1 MQARSPHPC
10 GSRPCA
16 APPAR
21 PLTQSG
27 GSARHGKKKEE
38 QEQRQKLHSGL
49 MLAGPTPCPTSIREI
64 SSTHGVD
71 LPCRPRSIHTG
82 NRDLPA
88 VTGKLSGVGR
98 CELAGPLAPWA
109 RGMPRA
115 GWAGRPTPVL
125 PCAQDSAHEQGAI
138 EPPGVRALCLR
149 STASQAP
156 ERTAASGWAGPRSGV
171 YGVSCQPTP
180 PRHPPGSSCCYCG
193 CRPAAGATAGAGRQP
208 AQAPKRSSSIVI
220 SGAAPDW
227 IAAAWL
233 SVRGST
239 RAK

>member
-1 MQARSPHPC
+1 MRLTPLRS
-10 GSRPCA
+10 
-16 APPAR
+16 PPAR
-21 PLTQSG
+21 PLTVSVCVH
-27 GSARHGKKKEE
+27 HGKSKK
-38 QEQRQKLHSGL
+38 RIKVKSGSL
-49 MLAGPTPCPTSIREI
+49 RSHPHVAWICVDQGRHL
-64 SSTHGVD
+64 STAERDVM
-71 LPCRPRSIHTG
+71 R
-82 NRDLPA
+82 RDL
-88 VTGKLSGVGR
+88 SEVGR
-98 CELAGPLAPWA
+98 CGLAGPLAPWA

-156 ERTAASGWAGPRSGV
+156 ERTVASGWAGSRSGV